1 MSDILDPI
9 SIFRLSYQLKIIMTE
24 KNSKLLTVMI
34 EKGFIPFISKIFLNK
49 ESFKQSEYYPI
60 LSNLMTFFNDL
71 VKFAKLVKNPQL
83 FS

>member
-1 MSDILDPI
+1 MSDIFDPN
-9 SIFRLSYQLKIIMTE
+9 SIFRLCYQLKIIMTD
-24 KNSKLLTVMI
+24 KNTKLLTAMI

-49 ESFKQSEYYPI
+49 ESFKLPEYYPI